1 MSVRVT
7 EHLEHRRR
15 SVAVA
20 AVAARE
26 QIRELTARPVP
37 GMARVEVL
45 AVVNM
50 AQPP

>member
-15 SVAVA
+15 SVAA
-20 AVAARE
+20 AVLVVRE
-26 QIRELTARPVP
+26 QIRELTALLVP
-37 GMARVEVL
+37 GTAPEADQ

-50 AQPP
+50 ALPP